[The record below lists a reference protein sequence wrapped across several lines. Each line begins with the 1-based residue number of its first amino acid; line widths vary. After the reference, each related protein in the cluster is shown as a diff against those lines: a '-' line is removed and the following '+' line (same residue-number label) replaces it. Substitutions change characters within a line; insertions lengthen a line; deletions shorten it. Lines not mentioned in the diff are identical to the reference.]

1 MHARSTTDA
10 LSTRTFE
17 QHVELLLRAD
27 FIHII
32 KFAGAY
38 ATDSSVCLVLQ
49 PLAGSNLAWLV
60 EMKQC
65 GPLPEAFLSV
75 VLRSILKSLQSLSS
89 KGFVPSLLNVHHLWI
104 GSESLKMGT
113 THHFDWEPSDEARAI
128 RMNDCI
134 GSLPAIIEMA
144 AGIPRERLQDDGTE
158 ELWAPGGFF
167 PDAKYVVL
175 AASMWPLRFGKETD
189 DRVRLFM
196 EACSNPDNTFDDLLR
211 HDLIVAYNHLPQD
224 IVYTWFKVP
233 GEYERFKY
241 ARSFSAQRIFAANV
255 AKKKVQP
262 KPEPEVAANDASQET
277 VETLDFDPLEEKGTQ
292 VLQDLTVF
300 HPHDHHHGGV
310 HIRPEGGL
318 HDTKT
323 PDDKPVEIQ
332 DSGRKEGVEEIAIKA
347 DAMSDEELIKHLY
360 QLFQDSQKQGGNENL
375 FKGLRGLQSFTE
387 VDFGKVCQEFHI
399 LEKYRG
405 AMSRTF
411 GSPKQLRKKKELGFQ
426 FKKPAKVH
434 TVYEPAPM
442 SDTAKKV
449 VRLALH
455 HWHGNVKGLQARNKL
470 RTYIQGTIW
479 GRIGKL
485 FSAKAFEEW
494 HVIIMTK
501 KLYDKREELRAIFGR
516 DCVKRIFKCWVDY
529 VFEEVEAPHVAGRI
543 TSVFILFRSVLALL
557 ARHP

>member
-1 MHARSTTDA
+1 MHARSATDA
-10 LSTRTFE
+10 LQTRTFE
-17 QHVELLLRAD
+17 QHVELLLKAD
-27 FIHII
+27 FVHII

-60 EMKQC
+60 KLKQC

-104 GSESLKMGT
+104 GSESLKMGA

-134 GSLPAIIEMA
+134 GSLPAIIEMV
-144 AGIPRERLQDDGTE
+144 AGIPSERLQDDGTE

-196 EACSNPDNTFDDLLR
+196 EACSNPDNSLHDLLQ

-241 ARSFSAQRIFAANV
+241 ARSFSAQRIFAANA
-255 AKKKVQP
+255 AKKKP
-262 KPEPEVAANDASQET
+262 RSPGEEGAANDTSQET
-277 VETLDFDPLEEKGTQ
+277 GEMRGSDALEEKGT
-292 VLQDLTVF
+292 
-300 HPHDHHHGGV
+300 V
-310 HIRPEGGL
+310 HIRPEGGH

-323 PDDKPVEIQ
+323 SDGKVVEFQ
-332 DSGRKEGVEEIAIKA
+332 GSGKKESVEEIAIKA
-347 DAMSDEELIKHLY
+347 DAMSDEELTKHLY
-360 QLFQDSQKQGGNENL
+360 QLFQESQRLGGNENL

-411 GSPKQLRKKKELGFQ
+411 GSPKQLRNKKELGFQ

-434 TVYEPAPM
+434 AVYEPAPM
-442 SDTAKKV
+442 SDTAKEV

-455 HWHGNVKGLQARNKL
+455 HWHDNVKGLQARNKL

-516 DCVKRIFKCWVDY
+516 DCVKRIFK
-529 VFEEVEAPHVAGRI
+529 
-543 TSVFILFRSVLALL
+543 
-557 ARHP
+557 